1 MIQLDAAPLT
11 KGFHGLGHVWC
22 ASGRRGSRLESLE
35 MKGFFQVVQG
45 LKAATTA
52 CNKHTMIVKKKKKIM
67 IDQATTTGQG
77 RGEENWTWS
86 RRSQKELHLQ

>member
-22 ASGRRGSRLESLE
+22 VSGRRGSRLESLE

-52 CNKHTMIVKKKKKIM
+52 CN
-67 IDQATTTGQG
+67 
-77 RGEENWTWS
+77 
-86 RRSQKELHLQ
+86 